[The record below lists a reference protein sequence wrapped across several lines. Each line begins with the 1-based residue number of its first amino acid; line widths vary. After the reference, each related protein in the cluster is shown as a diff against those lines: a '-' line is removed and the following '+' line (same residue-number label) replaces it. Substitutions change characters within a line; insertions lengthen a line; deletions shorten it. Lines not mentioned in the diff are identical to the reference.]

1 VTGLRAA
8 AAGDASGEAPR
19 AGRPVPLAESDAPS
33 LDDLLDQLEAAL
45 PRLADPA
52 APLDQAVSDYERAGR
67 LLAAAELRMEAAARR
82 VAELEL
88 GRS

>member
-1 VTGLRAA
+1 VTRQPATA
-8 AAGDASGEAPR
+8 PEDASG
-19 AGRPVPLAESDAPS
+19 AGRPAALGDGPY

-45 PRLADPA
+45 QRLADPA

-67 LLAAAELRMEAAARR
+67 LLGAAEARMEAAARR

>member
-1 VTGLRAA
+1 MAPG
-8 AAGDASGEAPR
+8 GASG
-19 AGRPVPLAESDAPS
+19 AGRSAALGDDGDTPS
-33 LDDLLDQLEAAL
+33 LDDLLDQLEAVL
-45 PRLADPA
+45 QRLADPA

-67 LLAAAELRMEAAARR
+67 LLGVAEARMEAAARR

>member
-1 VTGLRAA
+1 MTRQPATA
-8 AAGDASGEAPR
+8 PEDASG
-19 AGRPVPLAESDAPS
+19 AGRPAALGDGDAPY

-45 PRLADPA
+45 QRLSDPA

-67 LLAAAELRMEAAARR
+67 LLGAAEARMEAAARR

>member
-1 VTGLRAA
+1 VTGKSATAPEAA
-8 AAGDASGEAPR
+8 SGAGRPAALGEGDAS
-19 AGRPVPLAESDAPS
+19 S

-45 PRLADPA
+45 QRLADPA

-67 LLAAAELRMEAAARR
+67 LLGAAEARMEAAARR

>member
-1 VTGLRAA
+1 MAPG
-8 AAGDASGEAPR
+8 GASG
-19 AGRPVPLAESDAPS
+19 AGRSAALGDGYAPS

-45 PRLADPA
+45 QRLADPA

-67 LLAAAELRMEAAARR
+67 LLGAAEARMEAAARR

>member
-1 VTGLRAA
+1 VTGQPSMAP
-8 AAGDASGEAPR
+8 GGASR
-19 AGRPVPLAESDAPS
+19 AGRSAALGDSDAPS
-33 LDDLLDQLEAAL
+33 LDDLLDQLEAVL
-45 PRLADPA
+45 QRLADPA

-67 LLAAAELRMEAAARR
+67 LLGAAEARMEAAARR

>member
-1 VTGLRAA
+1 VSGRPAA
-8 AAGDASGEAPR
+8 APGDASADASR
-19 AGRPVPLAESDAPS
+19 AGRPAPPGESVGPS

-67 LLAAAELRMEAAARR
+67 LLAAAEVRMEAAVRR
-82 VAELEL
+82 VTGLEL

>member
-1 VTGLRAA
+1 MTGQRSMAP
-8 AAGDASGEAPR
+8 GGASG
-19 AGRPVPLAESDAPS
+19 AGRSAALGDGDAPS
-33 LDDLLDQLEAAL
+33 LDDLLDQLEAVL
-45 PRLADPA
+45 QRLADPA

-67 LLAAAELRMEAAARR
+67 LLSAADARMEVGARR

>member
-1 VTGLRAA
+1 MTRQPATA
-8 AAGDASGEAPR
+8 PEDASG
-19 AGRPVPLAESDAPS
+19 AGQPAALGDGDAPY

-45 PRLADPA
+45 QRLADPA

-67 LLAAAELRMEAAARR
+67 LLGAAEARMEAAARR